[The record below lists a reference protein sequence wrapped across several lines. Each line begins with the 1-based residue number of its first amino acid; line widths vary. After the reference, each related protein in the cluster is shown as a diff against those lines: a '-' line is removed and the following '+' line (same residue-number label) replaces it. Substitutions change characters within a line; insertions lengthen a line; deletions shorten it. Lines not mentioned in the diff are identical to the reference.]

1 MNHFVNVSPSGRTI
15 SQNCF
20 TTKSDCL
27 DENRTNKN
35 TTLINKSENSYYYPS
50 NLDPPQIN
58 EDYKQSVVNSEVYDS
73 LRPLNDHSNGSKKAF
88 CITLSTSAAIA
99 EELRRVY
106 VEHPK
111 AISNL
116 GIATLNFDTDLQ
128 SNLPHYESQVN
139 SDSQFKRP
147 LSHCTSDPS
156 TSTPKESSLLV
167 NLLRQPSMPHSS
179 SVPIQQQQQQQ
190 QHQQSQTP
198 IKQSPYSNVPP
209 PPPPTQ
215 QYQHG
220 YPMPQQPPTSYPQA
234 SNIPSENF
242 PSYQVQQRM
251 EHVNQ
256 QPIQHTPQYHQQN
269 PMYQHQNIMQS
280 PTEHN
285 QQIRQISQMTVQSQ
299 APGQMVKEVPQ
310 QTSPVKGKKKKQVT
324 KKQQH
329 VIKEIPPQ
337 QQPQQQQQISATHL
351 QNISVGHRPPPQYHP
366 GAGMHI
372 DPYGNPQPHPSQYHS
387 QQQQQHPG
395 GIQQP
400 MMQQHHPEFYAI
412 QQNQHTQRIQ
422 HQMRSPYNQ
431 QYRPGIG
438 PPQYGSI
445 DGYAGQRQMH
455 PPPPGNH
462 PHMWQ
467 NVQRPQIT
475 SQHIQQNANVQ
486 DSQRQFVHQQPY
498 MQQMNAPP
506 TNAQTH
512 TSPQYPNP
520 SMLSGQQQQQQH
532 PQGQPH
538 YYMNP
543 HQSGSEQQQ
552 IAHQQ
557 QMAQQ
562 RGPSMTPGHPQQQH
576 VMRPQHPQQISQP
589 SQNSNLQL
597 VQSQILHDDNFCS
610 TIGDDLLEEVDLD
623 SIEPMRN
630 LGATS
635 STSSNSSLQN
645 SHFMAQQ
652 THPQQ
657 NNYLQGPLSQHTT
670 SPSSGGGYYG
680 SNQYINQN
688 PMANVPTPQ
697 QLGYPKGTSSSHS
710 MPNSFYHQQSPQTS
724 TSVSGPSGG
733 TISSPSPARTPATP
747 RSQISTPVAGKG
759 PPITSND
766 NVLQTKEEIERER
779 QIASTINS
787 VIEKAMID
795 TPSSCSTPSTS
806 TPQPQIVSSSQHCTN
821 LNGGKQ
827 GTHHQQ
833 SYFTSPINYS
843 SPAPMINGST
853 EYHVTPASHMN
864 GSFEFDQGQV
874 SQPMPYY
881 NGNYS
886 KIPMSGDVVH
896 GMINQQPYSS
906 QSAQSTPRRKRKSD
920 GQKEMVT
927 PRKTSTQ
934 ISDVFGSSQYIINQQ
949 QQSVANQI
957 PASSTI

>member
-35 TTLINKSENSYYYPS
+35 TTLTNKSESSYFYPS
-50 NLDPPQIN
+50 SLDPPQIN
-58 EDYKQSVVNSEVYDS
+58 EDYKQSVVNNEIYDS

-128 SNLPHYESQVN
+128 SNLPHYENQVN
-139 SDSQFKRP
+139 SDNQFKKP

-156 TSTPKESSLLV
+156 APTQKESSLLV
-167 NLLRQPSMPHSS
+167 NLLRQPSMSHSS
-179 SVPIQQQQQQQ
+179 SVPIQ
-190 QHQQSQTP
+190 QQSQTP
-198 IKQSPYSNVPP
+198 IKQSPYGNVP

-234 SNIPSENF
+234 SNHPPDNYS
-242 PSYQVQQRM
+242 SYQVQQQRI
-251 EHVNQ
+251 EHANQ
-256 QPIQHTPQYHQQN
+256 QPIQHPPQYHQQQQN
-269 PMYQHQNIMQS
+269 TIYQQHQTIMQ
-280 PTEHN
+280 PTTENN

-299 APGQMVKEVPQ
+299 VPGQMVKEVSQ
-310 QTSPVKGKKKKQVT
+310 QSSPPKGKKKKQVT
-324 KKQQH
+324 KKQQT
-329 VIKEIPPQ
+329 VKEISSQ
-337 QQPQQQQQISATHL
+337 QQLPATHL
-351 QNISVGHRPPPQYHP
+351 PNPSVGHRPHPPPQYHP
-366 GAGMHI
+366 GGGMHI
-372 DPYGNPQPHPSQYHS
+372 DPYGNPQPHPSQYHP
-387 QQQQQHPG
+387 QQHPG
-395 GIQQP
+395 GIQQQQP
-400 MMQQHHPEFYAI
+400 MMQQHPSEFYAM

-422 HQMRSPYNQ
+422 HQLRSPYNQQ

-438 PPQYGSI
+438 PPQYGNI

-455 PPPPGNH
+455 PPPPGNI

-467 NVQRPQIT
+467 NVQRPQLA
-475 SQHIQQNANVQ
+475 SQHIQQPANVQ

-498 MQQMNAPP
+498 MQQINAPP

-520 SMLSGQQQQQQH
+520 SILSGQQH

-562 RGPSMTPGHPQQQH
+562 RGPSMTPSHPQQH
-576 VMRPQHPQQISQP
+576 MIHSQHPQQISQQ
-589 SQNSNLQL
+589 SQNTNLQQHL
-597 VQSQILHDDNFCS
+597 RPQILHDDNFCN
-610 TIGDDLLEEVDLD
+610 TIVDDSLEEVDLD

-630 LGATS
+630 LGTTP
-635 STSSNSSLQN
+635 STSSNSNLQN
-645 SHFMAQQ
+645 SHFMGQPTTHQQ
-652 THPQQ
+652 QQ
-657 NNYLQGPLSQHTT
+657 SNYLQGPSSQHTT
-670 SPSSGGGYYG
+670 SPSSGGGYYS

-688 PMANVPTPQ
+688 PMTNGPTPQ
-697 QLGYPKGTSSSHS
+697 QLGYPKGTSSHA

-724 TSVSGPSGG
+724 GSVSGPSGG

-747 RSQISTPVAGKG
+747 RSQISTPIGGKG
-759 PPITSND
+759 PSTISSD
-766 NVLQTKEEIERER
+766 NGIQTKEEIERER

-787 VIEKAMID
+787 VIEKAMVD

-806 TPQPQIVSSSQHCTN
+806 TPQPQVMPSTPHCTN
-821 LNGGKQ
+821 LNGGKQQ

-833 SYFTSPINYS
+833 SYFTSPVNYS
-843 SPAPMINGST
+843 SPATMMNGSN
-853 EYHVTPASHMN
+853 EYHITPPSHIN
-864 GSFEFDQGQV
+864 GSFEFDQGHV
-874 SQPMPYY
+874 SQSMPYY

-886 KIPMSGDVVH
+886 KIPMSNEVTH
-896 GMINQQPYSS
+896 GMVNQPPFPS
-906 QSAQSTPRRKRKSD
+906 QQHVQSSTPRRKRKSD
-920 GQKEMVT
+920 GSKEMIT
-927 PRKTSTQ
+927 PGKTPTQ
-934 ISDVFGSSQYIINQQ
+934 VPHEDVFGSPQYLINQQ